1 MPESKEEVGSISGLI
16 GGILLD
22 AAQIGSHMINFE
34 TANEKAS
41 HLMNEASL
49 IAERKIKEEFADI
62 PDLAPIVTKD

>member
-1 MPESKEEVGSISGLI
+1 
-16 GGILLD
+16 
-22 AAQIGSHMINFE
+22 MINFE

-41 HLMNEASL
+41 HLMTEASL